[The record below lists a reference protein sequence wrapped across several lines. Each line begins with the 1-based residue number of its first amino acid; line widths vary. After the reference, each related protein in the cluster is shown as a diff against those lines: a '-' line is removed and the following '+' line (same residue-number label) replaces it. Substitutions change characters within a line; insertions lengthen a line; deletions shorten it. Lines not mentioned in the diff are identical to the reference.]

1 MQYYTGFTL
10 VDITDTGVTR
20 SRPGQEKQRNQQ
32 RNWETLLQVLSLRT
46 QPQEIS
52 GPYVH
57 EYELSG
63 GDSIFGE
70 MYQGTH
76 TVWHFSFG
84 VEAINVF
91 KNSQSDDGLL
101 YNDFAQVPIVQG
113 LDETARFMLP
123 IFHPYGA
130 IKNIH
135 FINQRIAL

>member
-32 RNWETLLQVLSLRT
+32 RNWETLIQVLSLRT
-46 QPQEIS
+46 QPQEMD
-52 GPYVH
+52 GPYIN
-57 EYELSG
+57 EYEITT
-63 GDSIFGE
+63 DSIFGE
-70 MYQGTH
+70 MYKGKH
-76 TVWHFSFG
+76 LVWHFSFG
-84 VEAINVF
+84 VEAVNVF
-91 KNSQSDDGLL
+91 KNNKSDYGLL
-101 YNDFAQVPIVQG
+101 YEDFAEVPIIQG

>member
-20 SRPGQEKQRNQQ
+20 SRSGQEKQRNQQ
-32 RNWETLLQVLSLRT
+32 RNWETLIQVLSLRT
-46 QPQEIS
+46 QPQEMD
-52 GPYVH
+52 GPYIN
-57 EYELSG
+57 EYEITS
-63 GDSIFGE
+63 DSIFGE
-70 MYQGTH
+70 MYQGKH
-76 TVWHFSFG
+76 LVWHFSFG
-84 VEAINVF
+84 VEAVNVF
-91 KNSQSDDGLL
+91 KNNKSDYGLL
-101 YNDFAQVPIVQG
+101 YEDFAEVPIIQG